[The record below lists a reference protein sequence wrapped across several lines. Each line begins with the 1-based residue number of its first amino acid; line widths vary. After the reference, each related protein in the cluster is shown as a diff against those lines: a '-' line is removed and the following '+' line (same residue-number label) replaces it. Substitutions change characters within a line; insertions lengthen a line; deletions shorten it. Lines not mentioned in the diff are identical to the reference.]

1 METTGQFIEGR
12 SAEYIYRPVEG
23 KDSKEREAGLKCDEG
38 DK

>member
-1 METTGQFIEGR
+1 METTRQFTEVR

-23 KDSKEREAGLKCDEG
+23 KDSKEREAGLKSDEG